1 MECHVERHVAARH
14 LVQPDRGV
22 QSKAMPVQAGN
33 PDEIV
38 NFLQKTFQ
46 KYHRKHN
53 RIRRKLLENKD
64 WGAKAEAHML
74 PATSVM
80 HLPVCDPQCGQSR
93 SCSLTSNSLLHV
105 KNLTTSF
112 CRQ

>member
-1 MECHVERHVAARH
+1 MKFSISC
-14 LVQPDRGV
+14 
-22 QSKAMPVQAGN
+22 
-33 PDEIV
+33 
-38 NFLQKTFQ
+38 
-46 KYHRKHN
+46 RKPFKN
-53 RIRRKLLENKD
+53 TIENTIESYRIRRKLLENKD
-64 WGAKAEAHML
+64 WAKAEAHML